1 MRPMNFT
8 RARGAMSLAAVLT
21 TTAAAGVSVA
31 YAQAPGLPGTPESR
45 NVTPAGKPTTKSAS
59 RPAEKAGPAKKRA
72 SKTRSRTTVRSV
84 RRNVTLGKRMLVR
97 GTVSPKGAGRRV
109 RLQIRTRKGWQSVA
123 KDVSRKGGGF
133 RLRYTPKSPGSLK
146 TRVVFLGDSKHRS
159 SRRTIG
165 RVNVFRK
172 AYASW
177 YGPGLYG
184 NKLGC
189 GGRLTTGTI
198 GVAHKSLPCGTPL
211 TVRYN
216 GRSVRVRVIDRGP
229 YVGQREYDL
238 TSATRSRIGFSG
250 HGTVLTTK

>member
-8 RARGAMSLAAVLT
+8 RARGAITFAAVLT
-21 TTAAAGVSVA
+21 TAATGSAVA
-31 YAQAPGLPGTPESR
+31 FAQAPGMPGTPESQKTGTSESTTTATK
-45 NVTPAGKPTTKSAS
+45 TPRRA
-59 RPAEKAGPAKKRA
+59 AKT
-72 SKTRSRTTVRSV
+72 SSRTVIRSA
-84 RRNVTLGKRMLVR
+84 RHNVTLGGRMLVK
-97 GTVSPKGAGRRV
+97 GSVTPKASGRRV
-109 RLQIRTRKGWQSVA
+109 RLQVRTRKGWGTVA
-123 KDVSRKGGGF
+123 KGVTAKGGTF

-159 SRRTIG
+159 SRRTVG

-189 GGRLTTGTI
+189 GGRLSTGTI
-198 GVAHKSLPCGTPL
+198 GVAHKTLPCGTPL
-211 TVRYN
+211 TVRHN

-229 YVGQREYDL
+229 YVGGREFDL

-250 HGTVLTTK
+250 HGLVLTTK

>member
-8 RARGAMSLAAVLT
+8 RARGAITVAAVLT
-21 TTAAAGVSVA
+21 TTAAAGSAVA
-31 YAQAPGLPGTPESR
+31 YAQAPGLPGTPESKSSGTSAKS
-45 NVTPAGKPTTKSAS
+45 TPKPTG
-59 RPAEKAGPAKKRA
+59 KAKRA
-72 SKTRSRTTVRSV
+72 PKTSSRTTVRSA
-84 RRNVTLGKRMLVR
+84 RHNVTLGGRMLVK
-97 GTVSPKGAGRRV
+97 GTVKPKGAGRRM
-109 RLQIRTRKGWQSVA
+109 RLQVRTRKGWQSVA
-123 KDVSRKGGGF
+123 KAVSGKGGSF
-133 RLRYTPKSPGSLK
+133 RLRYTPTSPGSLK
-146 TRVVFLGDSKHRS
+146 IRVMFLGDSKHRS

-172 AYASW
+172 ANASW

-189 GGRLTTGTI
+189 GGRLSPGTL

-229 YVGQREYDL
+229 YVGNREYDL

-250 HGTVLTTK
+250 TGTVLTTK

>member
-8 RARGAMSLAAVLT
+8 RARGAITLAAVLT
-21 TTAAAGVSVA
+21 TTAAAGSAGA
-31 YAQAPGLPGTPESR
+31 YAQAPGLPGTPEAQSSR
-45 NVTPAGKPTTKSAS
+45 AADTGSTPKSTKQQ
-59 RPAEKAGPAKKRA
+59 RRA
-72 SKTRSRTTVRSV
+72 AKTRSRTTVRSV
-84 RRNVTLGKRMLVR
+84 RRNVTLGGRVLVK
-97 GTVSPKGAGRRV
+97 GIVTPKGAGRRV
-109 RLQIRTRKGWQSVA
+109 RLQVQTRKGWRSVA
-123 KDVSRKGGGF
+123 QDVSSRGGSF
-133 RLRYTPKSPGSLK
+133 RLRYTPTSPGSLRA
-146 TRVVFLGDSKHRS
+146 RVVFLGDSKHRA

-165 RVNVFRK
+165 RVDVFRK
-172 AYASW
+172 ANASW

-189 GGRLTTGTI
+189 GGRLTQGTL

-229 YVGQREYDL
+229 YVGTREYDL

>member
-8 RARGAMSLAAVLT
+8 RARGAMSLAALLT
-21 TTAAAGVSVA
+21 TTAAAGTAVA
-31 YAQAPGLPGTPESR
+31 YAQAPGLPGTPEAGGSK
-45 NVTPAGKPTTKSAS
+45 PAGSTTSKSA
-59 RPAEKAGPAKKRA
+59 PKKA
-72 SKTRSRTTVRSV
+72 SKTSSRTKVRSV
-84 RRNVTLGKRMLVR
+84 RRNVTLGTRMLVK

-109 RLQIRTRKGWQSVA
+109 RLQVRTRKGWQSVA
-123 KDVSRKGGGF
+123 KDRTSKGGSF

-159 SRRTIG
+159 SRRTVG

-184 NKLGC
+184 NTLGC
-189 GGRLTTGTI
+189 GGRLSPGTI

-211 TVRYN
+211 TVRHN

-229 YVGQREYDL
+229 YVGNREYDL